1 MKTTEN
7 RIPRRYQPLSV
18 SCTISMQ
25 GTQAKQSF
33 KTDESGDA
41 AFSPN
46 RRLTPTVLLPLVRVY
61 DPDGIFRSGLVN
73 DLLANMH
80 WYDGDTELVPG
91 ADYAIDTSSTTTRGQ
106 LTIYRNTP
114 APGAQNLRFEAV
126 ITDTRKNENVKVSVA
141 CVISSVVS
149 SGDEYEIR
157 IDQPEACYIN
167 PIEALSSLTVNAT
180 AWRGDKGQVAINYE
194 LWKTVAGTLRAVV
207 ATDYEV
213 ISVAGSAFTF
223 DVRMI
228 NEEVYTV
235 IGKVSGIEVA
245 RRSFTIRRKYP
256 AWTAKQ
262 SGTAELLPGQAVMV
276 HSVDVSVA
284 TGVVPD
290 AIKYFSIQPHTVTV
304 KNGDM
309 NWGERQE
316 LSINPLVT
324 GFVDGSYVGV
334 YFEVNEIPALNIATD
349 ENGNILVDENGNR
362 LLI

>member
-25 GTQAKQSF
+25 GTQAKQIF

-91 ADYAIDTSSTTTRGQ
+91 ADYAIDTSSSTTRGQ

-167 PIEALSSLTVNAT
+167 PVEALSSLTVNAT

-194 LWKTVAGTLRAVV
+194 LWKMVAGTLRAVV

-262 SGTAELLPGQAVMV
+262 SGTAELLPGQAIMV

-334 YFEVNEIPALNIATD
+334 YFDVNEIPALNIATD

>member
-73 DLLANMH
+73 DLLADMH

-91 ADYAIDTSSTTTRGQ
+91 ADYAIDTSSSTTRGQ

-141 CVISSVVS
+141 RVISSVVS

-157 IDQPEACYIN
+157 IDQSEACYIN

-180 AWRGDKGQVAINYE
+180 AWRGNKGQVAIDYE

>member
-7 RIPRRYQPLSV
+7 RIPRRYQPLSI

-194 LWKTVAGTLRAVV
+194 LWKMVAGTLRAVV

-235 IGKVSGIEVA
+235 IGKVSGMEVA

-276 HSVDVSVA
+276 HSVDASVA

>member
-33 KTDESGDA
+33 KTDEGGDA

-126 ITDTRKNENVKVSVA
+126 ITDTRKSENVKVSVA
-141 CVISSVVS
+141 CVVSSVVS

-167 PIEALSSLTVNAT
+167 PIDALSSLTVNAT
-180 AWRGDKGQVAINYE
+180 AWRGDKGQVAISYE

-213 ISVAGSAFTF
+213 ISVAGSVFTF

-349 ENGNILVDENGNR
+349 ESGNILVDENGNR

>member
-1 MKTTEN
+1 MKTTET
-7 RIPRRYQPLSV
+7 RIPRRYQPLSI

-91 ADYAIDTSSTTTRGQ
+91 VDYAIDTSSTTTRGQ

-180 AWRGDKGQVAINYE
+180 AWRGDKGQVAISYE

-213 ISVAGSAFTF
+213 ISVAGSVFTF

-309 NWGERQE
+309 NWGERQV

-349 ENGNILVDENGNR
+349 ESGNILVDENGNR

>member
-7 RIPRRYQPLSV
+7 RIPRRYRPLSV

>member
-194 LWKTVAGTLRAVV
+194 LWKMVAGTLRAVL

-235 IGKVSGIEVA
+235 IGKVSGMEVA

>member
-7 RIPRRYQPLSV
+7 RIPRRYQPLSI

-194 LWKTVAGTLRAVV
+194 LWKMVAGTLRAVV

-235 IGKVSGIEVA
+235 IGKVSGMEVA

>member
-1 MKTTEN
+1 MKTYEQK
-7 RIPRRYQPLSV
+7 IPRIYQPLSL

-33 KTDESGDA
+33 KTDETGDA
-41 AFSPN
+41 AFNPN
-46 RRLTPTVLLPLVRVY
+46 RRLTPTVILPLVRAY

-73 DLLANMH
+73 DLLADIH
-80 WYDGDTELVPG
+80 WYDGDTEIVPG
-91 ADYAIDTSSTTTRGQ
+91 ADYAIDTTSSTTRGQ
-106 LTIYRNTP
+106 LTVYRNTP
-114 APGAQNLRFEAV
+114 APSAQNLRFEAL
-126 ITDTRKNENVKVSVA
+126 ITDTRKNENIKVSVG

-180 AWRGDKGQVAINYE
+180 AWRGSKGQVAIDYE
-194 LWKTVAGTLRAVV
+194 LWKTVAGTLRAVL

-213 ISVAGSAFTF
+213 ISASGSVFTF

-235 IGKVSGIEVA
+235 IGKVGGTEVA

-262 SGTAELLPGQAVMV
+262 SGTAELIPGQTLLV
-276 HSVDVSVA
+276 HNVDVSIA

-290 AIKYFSIQPHTVTV
+290 ALKYFSIQPHTVTV

-309 NWGERQE
+309 NWGERQV
-316 LSINPLVT
+316 LSINPLDA
-324 GFVDGSYVGV
+324 GFTDGSYVGV
-334 YFEVNEIPALNIATD
+334 YFDVNEIPALNVATD
-349 ENGNILVDENGNR
+349 ENGNVLVDENNNR

>member
-18 SCTISMQ
+18 SCTISLQ

-91 ADYAIDTSSTTTRGQ
+91 ADYAIDTSSATTRGQ

-180 AWRGDKGQVAINYE
+180 AWRGDKGQVAISYE

-213 ISVAGSAFTF
+213 ISVAGSSFTF

-235 IGKVSGIEVA
+235 IGKVNGIEVA

-334 YFEVNEIPALNIATD
+334 YFEINEIPALNIATD
-349 ENGNILVDENGNR
+349 ESGNILVDENGNR